1 MGKRFLSSL
10 AFVAVLT
17 AFNAGSAN
25 GQANTPRTTKPV
37 PRTADGKPDL
47 SGVWIATGAVTLLFG
62 DEEMKRL
69 LQEDAAAGRQRA
81 RNEPPPYTQEAEAR
95 RKEYVARRGIDDPMA
110 LCLL

>member
-1 MGKRFLSSL
+1 MRKRFLSSL

-17 AFNAGSAN
+17 VFNIDFSN
-25 GQANTPRTTKPV
+25 GQANTPRPAKPV

-69 LQEDAAAGRQRA
+69 LQEDAAAGRQRP
-81 RNEPPPYTQEAEAR
+81 RNEPPPYKPEAEAR
-95 RKEYVARRGIDDPMA
+95 RKEYVARR
-110 LCLL
+110 